1 MDYKFKTP
9 SFFSILTAD
18 VRYCKELTASE
29 KIFYSEISALANIK
43 GYCTANNDYFC
54 ELYKVNKRTIQRW
67 LENLKRMVDEQ
78 SVIPMQFDAAK
89 CGFGHFYY
97 SMTPK
102 TSEIKAVWVTVEG
115 LHKKFHDY
123 GRNVKDAIQKGDI
136 STAEKY
142 YRDAESVSKD
152 LLGKFRQMKEIAM
165 KKNR

>member
-67 LENLKRMVDEQ
+67 LENLKTLKFIDIIEDSDLKIRKIYIILD
-78 SVIPMQFDAAK
+78 SKKTKLKNKKVIENDVVLTEDQY
-89 CGFGHFYY
+89 HLL
-97 SMTPK
+97 T
-102 TSEIKAVWVTVEG
+102 
-115 LHKKFHDY
+115 KF
-123 GRNVKDAIQKGDI
+123 IQN
-136 STAEKY
+136 
-142 YRDAESVSKD
+142 
-152 LLGKFRQMKEIAM
+152 MKV
-165 KKNR
+165 